1 MSLLNRLRSKLRN
14 SDPDVRAEAVR
25 ELEKEE
31 VDLLTSVAQTDT
43 DIRVRRIAVKKL
55 ESPRHLLEIAEKD
68 ADESLRAFART
79 RARQLLVQIGCDNRD
94 VEESQRALGLLEAP
108 SDIAAVADKAHFDNV
123 RASAF
128 EALTDDS
135 ALAELVCR
143 AKNPAL
149 RSRALERIREPA
161 SLKSIVLDED
171 TGDLALTALGRLDD
185 ITSLETIVDHGA
197 VAKTVRRHALA
208 KLEKL
213 VPEDHPIKVR
223 ERDERYK
230 EILKKLSA
238 LDESGEIVQTTELET
253 LVSQWEELRALSEPG
268 AALVEP
274 FQKAL
279 EHIRERAE
287 KLAKRNH
294 KQLESS
300 DEIQGSTAEA
310 ESETADEARLALLRS
325 VVELPEGDLEK
336 ALEAARTQ
344 WRALG
349 PPSDDA
355 LTQRFEAAIA
365 KGEKSLSITNKA
377 DESGRAVADFL
388 EKAESIVKGGKL
400 PAAMREWQKLE
411 RTWPSFDGIADAQ
424 AKTRYARAEAV
435 LTERKEKQRLDREAQ
450 DQAALSD
457 IQAHLKK
464 MAELAAMDLVS
475 IKQAEKE
482 LREAQDVLKTMGP
495 LAPSVNRKKIRREI
509 SEAREK
515 LFKKTQETRD
525 IEAWKRWANVDIQN
539 GLIARVEALRESKD
553 VPKVA
558 KEMRAIH
565 EEWKKA
571 GSAPAKKAEELW
583 QKYKSIRD
591 ELKARCDEFFKK
603 QNEERGANLEKKIA
617 LCAKIEAQKDSEDW
631 NKTADAIKEL
641 QSEWKTTGPVPQK
654 KSDAI
659 WKRFRKACDHY
670 FERRKEHFGDLKGER
685 DENFKKKEALCET
698 AESLR
703 DSTDWT
709 KTVAELKR
717 LQTEWRTIG
726 AIPRKKSDQIWKRFR
741 EACDYFF
748 DRFKRRDE
756 VDAEDKLKRREE
768 LVEAAATF
776 AAADPNEP
784 EAVAEKVMELWAEW
798 KSLGRL
804 PDSGR
809 DVQTRFEK
817 IVSELVAK
825 APIAFAKTE
834 LDPAANHKKREKL
847 VTRLESLV
855 SDFKP
860 DESAAGKTDELE
872 DLAARLKDALAT
884 NTIAGGKSRD
894 PGQAWKEASTE
905 VRRLRTNWLRV
916 APIPGDEG
924 RLLGERFENA
934 YRDFFANKPSARR

>member
-1 MSLLNRLRSKLRN
+1 M
-14 SDPDVRAEAVR
+14 
-25 ELEKEE
+25 
-31 VDLLTSVAQTDT
+31 
-43 DIRVRRIAVKKL
+43 
-55 ESPRHLLEIAEKD
+55 
-68 ADESLRAFART
+68 RAFARI

-108 SDIAAVADKAHFDNV
+108 SDIAAVADKAHFDNI

-377 DESGRAVADFL
+377 DESGRAVADF
-388 EKAESIVKGGKL
+388 SRKGG
-400 PAAMREWQKLE
+400 
-411 RTWPSFDGIADAQ
+411 
-424 AKTRYARAEAV
+424 
-435 LTERKEKQRLDREAQ
+435 
-450 DQAALSD
+450 
-457 IQAHLKK
+457 
-464 MAELAAMDLVS
+464 
-475 IKQAEKE
+475 
-482 LREAQDVLKTMGP
+482 
-495 LAPSVNRKKIRREI
+495 
-509 SEAREK
+509 
-515 LFKKTQETRD
+515 
-525 IEAWKRWANVDIQN
+525 
-539 GLIARVEALRESKD
+539 
-553 VPKVA
+553 
-558 KEMRAIH
+558 
-565 EEWKKA
+565 
-571 GSAPAKKAEELW
+571 
-583 QKYKSIRD
+583 
-591 ELKARCDEFFKK
+591 
-603 QNEERGANLEKKIA
+603 
-617 LCAKIEAQKDSEDW
+617 
-631 NKTADAIKEL
+631 
-641 QSEWKTTGPVPQK
+641 
-654 KSDAI
+654 
-659 WKRFRKACDHY
+659 
-670 FERRKEHFGDLKGER
+670 EHR
-685 DENFKKKEALCET
+685 
-698 AESLR
+698 
-703 DSTDWT
+703 
-709 KTVAELKR
+709 
-717 LQTEWRTIG
+717 Q
-726 AIPRKKSDQIWKRFR
+726 
-741 EACDYFF
+741 
-748 DRFKRRDE
+748 
-756 VDAEDKLKRREE
+756 
-768 LVEAAATF
+768 
-776 AAADPNEP
+776 
-784 EAVAEKVMELWAEW
+784 
-798 KSLGRL
+798 GR
-804 PDSGR
+804 
-809 DVQTRFEK
+809 
-817 IVSELVAK
+817 
-825 APIAFAKTE
+825 
-834 LDPAANHKKREKL
+834 
-847 VTRLESLV
+847 
-855 SDFKP
+855 
-860 DESAAGKTDELE
+860 
-872 DLAARLKDALAT
+872 
-884 NTIAGGKSRD
+884 
-894 PGQAWKEASTE
+894 
-905 VRRLRTNWLRV
+905 
-916 APIPGDEG
+916 
-924 RLLGERFENA
+924 
-934 YRDFFANKPSARR
+934 